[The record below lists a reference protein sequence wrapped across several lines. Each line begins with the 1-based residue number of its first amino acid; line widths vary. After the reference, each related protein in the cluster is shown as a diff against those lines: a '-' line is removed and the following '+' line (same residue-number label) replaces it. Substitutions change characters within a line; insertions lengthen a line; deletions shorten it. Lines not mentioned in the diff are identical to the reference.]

1 MCKCGRKQQDCV
13 MCDSCSMT
21 ICALERRGRHHAL
34 RNLQRQITQSSY
46 RWMLIPCTVK
56 VAKGRK
62 ARVKEKTKVTD
73 PDTTAKA
80 KVNSQSN
87 SDTLMGI
94 AISVV
99 NTDTRNQT
107 VRVRTNSSMARVTCV
122 EHMGTRELT
131 VLLKTVAHLE
141 SESVIEPNEEPAG
154 IESLEWLY
162 SLEHDGETMTSLTD
176 SPVRLLLDCGS
187 GVSACSPEF
196 APHVKTLTG
205 SSVRARSA
213 TGQVT
218 KSLGKKTVN
227 FDINGIAAGVN
238 MEVLKISKSSV
249 SAGKMVRSGRRIV
262 LDEHDSFIEDK
273 KTGKR
278 IPVELT
284 RGDVFEISAYMSPNS
299 HGLPK
304 KPVLI
309 CPNEV
314 EEAEDPGHEELDES
328 MPEPDVVPRGVAVP
342 ETPSDKDREAHE
354 LTHLPTQPWCSLC
367 VRAKGIDERHLRRPA
382 GERAEAQ
389 GVDHIPVIQV
399 DYAYL
404 SSVNEKGEQVRMRT
418 ILDTSTDY
426 GTACVIDV
434 KGGGDKY
441 AISSAVFFLKELGY
455 TRFRCRTDPEPAI
468 KAMVDAF
475 IKCLSDD
482 RVV

>member
-1 MCKCGRKQQDCV
+1 M
-13 MCDSCSMT
+13 
-21 ICALERRGRHHAL
+21 
-34 RNLQRQITQSSY
+34 
-46 RWMLIPCTVK
+46 
-56 VAKGRK
+56 
-62 ARVKEKTKVTD
+62 TD

-80 KVNSQSN
+80 KGEQSVKQRYF
-87 SDTLMGI
+87 DGYG
-94 AISVV
+94 
-99 NTDTRNQT
+99 NQCGECGHKKPDCAGKNKFFNGT
-107 VRVRTNSSMARVTCV
+107 CNKCGAHGHKRVDC
-122 EHMGTRELT
+122 LD
-131 VLLKTVAHLE
+131 KTVAHLE

-154 IESLEWLY
+154 IEFLEWLY

-176 SPVRLLLDCGS
+176 SLVRLLVDGGS

-196 APHVKTLTG
+196 APHVKTPTG
-205 SSVRARSA
+205 NSVRPRSA

-218 KSLGKKTVN
+218 KSLGTKTVN

-238 MEVLKISKSSV
+238 MEVLEISKPIV

-273 KTGKR
+273 RTGKR
-278 IPVELT
+278 IPVEMT

-299 HGLPK
+299 HGLLK

-354 LTHLPTQPWCSLC
+354 LTHLPTQPWCSVC

-389 GVDHIPVIQV
+389 GVDHMPVIQV
-399 DYAYL
+399 L
-404 SSVNEKGEQVRMRT
+404 TIPICHQSMRRG
-418 ILDTSTDY
+418 S
-426 GTACVIDV
+426 
-434 KGGGDKY
+434 K
-441 AISSAVFFLKELGY
+441 
-455 TRFRCRTDPEPAI
+455 
-468 KAMVDAF
+468 
-475 IKCLSDD
+475 
-482 RVV
+482 